1 MRFVLR
7 RAYLD
12 PKNVEMAFF
21 MGVLQLCYL
30 IWGFRSGFDTHTRTK
45 EARLDESQKCYQDLR
60 KWHFARCAKEV
71 HEGKGSLPAD
81 V

>member
-45 EARLDESQKCYQDLR
+45 EARLDESKMLPRPKKMAFR
-60 KWHFARCAKEV
+60 KMC
-71 HEGKGSLPAD
+71 KGSA
-81 V
+81 